1 MGGEETQTNM
11 PMPLEGITV
20 LDFTSYIAGPFCPLM
35 LADMG
40 ADVIKIEA
48 HGGDPTRAFPSSMPN
63 GSRLF
68 EGVNRNKRGL
78 RLDLKQAAGREVV
91 YRLVR
96 QADVVVEN
104 FRPGTTERLQI
115 GYDDLRQ
122 RQPTIIYCGISGY
135 GSEGPLSGK
144 PGFDQVLQSM
154 TGIAAAQGRS
164 LGRPM
169 LVGGSVVDFFA
180 AMLAT
185 YGVMLALF
193 VRERTGQGQRVDTSL
208 LGAALSMQ
216 AGRFVASEHEAPDN
230 ERDLDPGISGLYAC
244 REGHLYI
251 SAHIQKFWLAL
262 CGAAGLP
269 DLASDARYD
278 TMRKRSDHAGE
289 LRERLE
295 TVFRTRDAGD
305 WAALLEEAGVPS
317 AAAEPIHNM
326 FDHPQVLANQ
336 LVEQV
341 VHPTLG
347 NLSLFG
353 LPLKLGATPG
363 SVRRAA
369 PVLGQHSDDILAAAG
384 YEAKEIDALRE
395 ARVI

>member
-1 MGGEETQTNM
+1 M
-11 PMPLEGITV
+11 PSPLEGITV
-20 LDFTSYIAGPFCPLM
+20 LDFTSYIAGPFCPVM

-104 FRPGTTERLQI
+104 FRPGTAERLQI

-122 RQPTIIYCGISGY
+122 RQPKLIYCGISGY
-135 GSEGPLSGK
+135 GSNGPLSGK
-144 PGFDQVLQSM
+144 PGFDQVLQAM

-193 VRERTGQGQRVDTSL
+193 VRERTGEGQRVDTSL
-208 LGAALSMQ
+208 LAAALSMQ
-216 AGRFVASEHEAPDN
+216 AGRYVASEHEPLDN
-230 ERDLDPGISGLYAC
+230 ERDLDTGISGLYAC

-251 SAHIQKFWLAL
+251 SAHVQKFWLAL
-262 CGAAGLP
+262 CDAVGLP
-269 DLASDARYD
+269 ELAADPRYD
-278 TMRKRSDHAGE
+278 TMRKRSTHAQE

-295 TVFRTRDAGD
+295 AVFQTKSADE
-305 WAALLEEAGVPS
+305 WAAKLEDAGVPS
-317 AAAEPIHNM
+317 AAAGAIHSM
-326 FDHPQVLANQ
+326 FAHPQVLANE

-341 VHPTLG
+341 AHPALG
-347 NLSLFG
+347 TLSLFG
-353 LPLKLGATPG
+353 LPLKLSATPG
-363 SVRRAA
+363 SVRCAA
-369 PVLGQHSDDILAAAG
+369 PVLGQHSEEILAAAG
-384 YEAKEIDALRE
+384 YDAQEVAALRE
-395 ARVI
+395 SRVI

>member
-1 MGGEETQTNM
+1 M
-11 PMPLEGITV
+11 PSPLEGITV
-20 LDFTSYIAGPFCPLM
+20 LDFTSYIAGPFCPVM

-104 FRPGTTERLQI
+104 FRPGTAERLQI

-122 RQPTIIYCGISGY
+122 RQPKLIYCGISGY
-135 GSEGPLSGK
+135 GSNGPLSGK
-144 PGFDQVLQSM
+144 PGFDQVLQAM

-169 LVGGSVVDFFA
+169 LVGGSIVDFFA

-193 VRERTGQGQRVDTSL
+193 VRERTGEGQRVDTSL
-208 LGAALSMQ
+208 LAAALSMQ
-216 AGRFVASEHEAPDN
+216 AGRYVASEHEPLDN
-230 ERDLDPGISGLYAC
+230 ERDLDTGISGLYAC

-251 SAHIQKFWLAL
+251 SAHVQKFWLAL
-262 CGAAGLP
+262 CDAVELPELAGDP
-269 DLASDARYD
+269 RYD
-278 TMRKRSDHAGE
+278 TMRKRSTHAQE

-295 TVFRTRDAGD
+295 AVFQTKSADE
-305 WAALLEEAGVPS
+305 WAAKLEDAGVPS
-317 AAAEPIHNM
+317 AAAGAIHSM
-326 FDHPQVLANQ
+326 FAHPQVLANE

-341 VHPTLG
+341 AHPALG
-347 NLSLFG
+347 TLSLFG
-353 LPLKLGATPG
+353 LPLKLSATPG
-363 SVRRAA
+363 SVRCAA
-369 PVLGQHSDDILAAAG
+369 PVLGQHSEEILAAAG
-384 YEAKEIDALRE
+384 YDAQEIAALRE
-395 ARVI
+395 SRVI

>member
-1 MGGEETQTNM
+1 M

-20 LDFTSYIAGPFCPLM
+20 LDFTSYIAGPFCPVM

-78 RLDLKQAAGREVV
+78 RLDLKQAAGRDVV

-115 GYDDLRQ
+115 GYDDLQQ
-122 RQPTIIYCGISGY
+122 RQPRLIYCGISGY
-135 GSEGPLSGK
+135 GSEGPLAGK
-144 PGFDQVLQSM
+144 PGFDQVLQTM

-169 LVGGSVVDFFA
+169 LVGGSIVDFFA

-185 YGVMLALF
+185 YGIMLALF

-216 AGRFVASEHEAPDN
+216 AGRFVASEHEPPDS

-251 SAHIQKFWLAL
+251 SAHIQKFWEAL
-262 CGAAGLP
+262 CEAAGLP
-269 DLASDARYD
+269 DLAADPRYD
-278 TMRKRSDHAGE
+278 TMRKRSTHAQE
-289 LRERLE
+289 LRQRLE
-295 TVFRTRDAGD
+295 TVFQTRGAGE
-305 WAALLEEAGVPS
+305 WAGLLEKAGVPS
-317 AAAEPIHNM
+317 AAVDPIHNM

-341 VHPTLG
+341 VHPALG

-353 LPLKLGATPG
+353 LPLKLSATPG

-369 PVLGQHSDDILAAAG
+369 PVLGQHAEEILAAAG
-384 YEAKEIDALRE
+384 YDAQEIAALR
-395 ARVI
+395 ASQVI

>member
-1 MGGEETQTNM
+1 
-11 PMPLEGITV
+11 
-20 LDFTSYIAGPFCPLM
+20 M

-40 ADVIKIEA
+40 ADVVKIEA

-78 RLDLKQAAGREVV
+78 RLDLKQAAGRDVV

-122 RQPTIIYCGISGY
+122 RQPRLIYCGISGY
-135 GSEGPLSGK
+135 GSAGPLAGK
-144 PGFDQVLQSM
+144 PGFDQVLQTM

-169 LVGGSVVDFFA
+169 LVGGSIVDFFA

-185 YGVMLALF
+185 YGIMLALF
-193 VRERTGQGQRVDTSL
+193 VRERTGEGQRVDTSL

-216 AGRFVASEHEAPDN
+216 AGRFVASEHEPPDS

-251 SAHIQKFWLAL
+251 SAHIQKFWEAL
-262 CGAAGLP
+262 CDAAGLP
-269 DLASDARYD
+269 DLAADPRYD
-278 TMRKRSDHAGE
+278 TMRKRSTHAQE
-289 LRERLE
+289 LRGRLE
-295 TVFRTRDAGD
+295 TAFQTRGADEWAG
-305 WAALLEEAGVPS
+305 LLEKAGVPS
-317 AAAEPIHNM
+317 AAVDPIHNM

-341 VHPTLG
+341 AHPTLG

-353 LPLKLGATPG
+353 LPLKLSATPG

-369 PVLGQHSDDILAAAG
+369 PVLGQHAEEILAAAG
-384 YEAKEIDALRE
+384 YDAQEIAALRE
-395 ARVI
+395 SQVI

>member
-1 MGGEETQTNM
+1 MS
-11 PMPLEGITV
+11 MPLEGITV
-20 LDFTSYIAGPFCPLM
+20 LDFTSYIAGPFCPVM

-91 YRLVR
+91 YRLAH

-122 RQPTIIYCGISGY
+122 RQPKIIYCGISGY
-135 GSEGPLSGK
+135 GSEGPLAGK

-185 YGVMLALF
+185 YGVMLALY

-208 LGAALSMQ
+208 LAAALAMQ
-216 AGRFVASEHEAPDN
+216 AGRFVASEHEPPDN

-262 CGAAGLP
+262 CESAGLP
-269 DLASDARYD
+269 ELASDPRYD
-278 TMRKRSDHAGE
+278 TMRKRSDHAAE
-289 LRERLE
+289 LRQRLE
-295 TVFRTRDAGD
+295 AVFQTRNADE

-326 FDHPQVLANQ
+326 FDHPQVLANR

-341 VHPTLG
+341 AHPSLG

-353 LPLKLGATPG
+353 LPLKLSATPG

-369 PVLGQHSDDILAAAG
+369 PLPGQHSYEILTAIG
-384 YEAKEIDALRE
+384 YDEQEIAALRE
-395 ARVI
+395 SRVI

>member
-1 MGGEETQTNM
+1 
-11 PMPLEGITV
+11 
-20 LDFTSYIAGPFCPLM
+20 M

-78 RLDLKQAAGREVV
+78 RLDLKQAAGRNVV

-122 RQPTIIYCGISGY
+122 RQPRLIYCGISGY
-135 GSEGPLSGK
+135 GSEGPLAGK
-144 PGFDQVLQSM
+144 PGFDQVLQTM

-169 LVGGSVVDFFA
+169 LVGGSIVDFFA

-185 YGVMLALF
+185 YGIMLALF
-193 VRERTGQGQRVDTSL
+193 VRQRTGEGQRVDTSL

-216 AGRFVASEHEAPDN
+216 AGRFVASEHEPPDS

-251 SAHIQKFWLAL
+251 SAHIQKFWEAL
-262 CGAAGLP
+262 CEAAGLP
-269 DLASDARYD
+269 DLAADPRYD
-278 TMRKRSDHAGE
+278 TMRKRSTHAQE
-289 LRERLE
+289 LRQRLE
-295 TVFRTRDAGD
+295 TVFQSKGAGE
-305 WAALLEEAGVPS
+305 WAGLLEKAGVPS
-317 AAAEPIHNM
+317 AAVDPIHNM

-341 VHPTLG
+341 AHPTLG

-353 LPLKLGATPG
+353 LPLKLSATPG

-369 PVLGQHSDDILAAAG
+369 PVIGQHAEEILAAAG
-384 YEAKEIDALRE
+384 YDAQEIAALRE
-395 ARVI
+395 SQVI

>member
-1 MGGEETQTNM
+1 M
-11 PMPLEGITV
+11 PTPLEGITV
-20 LDFTSYIAGPFCPLM
+20 LDFTSYIAGPFCPVM

-48 HGGDPTRAFPSSMPN
+48 HSGDPTRAFPSSMPN

-78 RLDLKQAAGREVV
+78 RLDLKQVAGREVV

-104 FRPGTTERLQI
+104 FRPGTAERLQI

-122 RQPTIIYCGISGY
+122 RQPKLIYCGISGY
-135 GSEGPLSGK
+135 GSNGPLSGK
-144 PGFDQVLQSM
+144 PGFDQVLQAM

-185 YGVMLALF
+185 YGVVLALF
-193 VRERTGQGQRVDTSL
+193 VRERTGEGQRVDTSL
-208 LGAALSMQ
+208 LAAALSMQ
-216 AGRFVASEHEAPDN
+216 AGRFVASEHEPPDN
-230 ERDLDPGISGLYAC
+230 ERDLDTGISGLYAC

-251 SAHIQKFWLAL
+251 SAHVQKFWLAL
-262 CGAAGLP
+262 CDAVELPELAADP
-269 DLASDARYD
+269 RYD
-278 TMRKRSDHAGE
+278 TMRKRSTHAQE

-295 TVFRTRDAGD
+295 AVFQTQSADE
-305 WAALLEEAGVPS
+305 WAAKLEEAGVPS
-317 AAAEPIHNM
+317 AAAGAIHSM
-326 FDHPQVLANQ
+326 FAHPQVLANQ

-341 VHPTLG
+341 AHPALG
-347 NLSLFG
+347 TLSLFG
-353 LPLKLGATPG
+353 LPLKLSATPG

-369 PVLGQHSDDILAAAG
+369 PVLGQHSEEILAAAG
-384 YEAKEIDALRE
+384 YDAQEIAALRE
-395 ARVI
+395 SRVI